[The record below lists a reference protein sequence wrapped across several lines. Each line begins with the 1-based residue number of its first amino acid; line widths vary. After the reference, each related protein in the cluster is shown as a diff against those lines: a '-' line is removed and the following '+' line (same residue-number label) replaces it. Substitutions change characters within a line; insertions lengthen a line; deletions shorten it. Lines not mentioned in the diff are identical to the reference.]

1 MQGLDL
7 LEKLIVVLAATVVV
21 VPLFQRLRLSAILGY
36 LAIGAVIGEH
46 GVKLIADSEATR
58 LLGEFGVVF
67 LLFTIGLELSV
78 ERLRAMRRYILGLG
92 VAQVAVSGA
101 VLALLAHMLF
111 DMGVGASLLVGCSLA
126 LSSTAIVVQ
135 ILHEQRILIARPGR
149 VTISVLLLQDLAVV
163 PLLAFVPLLAGE
175 PGSIGAALALAVAKA
190 ALAVTAIV
198 IAGRL
203 VLRPLFRFLAA
214 SQNRELFSA
223 LVLLVA
229 LGTGWATHSAG
240 LSMALGAF
248 LAGLLL
254 AGSEYRHQV
263 EADIM
268 PFRGIF
274 LGLFFITVGMAI
286 DPALLLQQPAL
297 LIGLVLGLLLV
308 KGLVVAGL
316 ASAMALPWR
325 VAVRVALLLA
335 GAGEFA
341 FVVFGFALAEGVLE
355 RAVVQQLI
363 TVVGVS
369 MAVTPALAAVGRVWA
384 ERLLRPRASELETL
398 GGESADLR
406 DHVIIAGFGRVGQT
420 IARMLAERNVRHVA
434 LDLDAGRV
442 EQARAQG
449 SMVFYG
455 NAEWPAVLEA
465 AGAQHAQALVATLA
479 DPHAV
484 QRIVSVLHARYPGLQ
499 ILARAHDL
507 EHSIMLEQSGASVV
521 VPEIL
526 EASLELGSA
535 VLRTVNAPDLEVTL
549 MVERIRGRHY
559 RDLGEVVPRTAA
571 RRPHEGQAAQ
581 KKTARRRA
589 PGG

>member
-1 MQGLDL
+1 MEGLDL

-46 GVKLIADSEATR
+46 GVKLIAESEATR

-92 VAQVAVSGA
+92 LAQVAVSGA
-101 VLALLAHMLF
+101 VLALLAHLLF
-111 DMGVGASLLVGCSLA
+111 DLGVGLSLLVGCSLA

-163 PLLAFVPLLAGE
+163 PLLAFVPLLAGQ
-175 PGSIGAALALAVAKA
+175 PGSILGALALAVAKA
-190 ALAVTAIV
+190 VLAVAAIV

-203 VLRPLFRFLAA
+203 VLRPVFRFLAA

-274 LGLFFITVGMAI
+274 LGLFFITVGMTI

-297 LIGLVLGLLLV
+297 LIGLVVGLLAI
-308 KGLVVAGL
+308 KGMVVGVLAGV
-316 ASAMALPWR
+316 MALPWR

-341 FVVFGFALAEGVLE
+341 FVVFGFAAAEGVLDNT
-355 RAVVQQLI
+355 VVQLLI

-369 MAVTPALAAVGRVWA
+369 MALTPALAAAGRYLA
-384 ERLLRPRASELETL
+384 DRLLRPGASELDALE
-398 GGESADLR
+398 GESADLR
-406 DHVIIAGFGRVGQT
+406 DHVIVAGFGRVGQT
-420 IARMLAERNVRHVA
+420 IARMLAERNIRHVA
-434 LDLDAGRV
+434 LDLDSGRV
-442 EQARAQG
+442 EQARVQG
-449 SMVFYG
+449 SVVFFG

-465 AGAQHAQALVATLA
+465 AGAQHAQAVVVTLA

-484 QRIVSVLHARYPGLQ
+484 QRIVTVLHARFPRLQ

-507 EHSIMLEQSGASVV
+507 EHSIMLERCGASVV

-526 EASLELGSA
+526 EASLELGAA
-535 VLRTVNAPDLEVTL
+535 VLRVVNAPDLEVAL

-559 RDLGEVVPRTAA
+559 RDLGEVVPRSAGKPPQD
-571 RRPHEGQAAQ
+571 RGGRHNE
-581 KKTARRRA
+581 TARRRA